1 MRRLESSR
9 RSWRSSA
16 RALVWCAVVACVGIP
31 RAGAASDVVPKK
43 CDVGAYLISLHDF
56 DMAAGSFGADL
67 WIWSTCPSKDLR
79 PLDVMDL
86 VNSVRTE
93 TRLSSTFERS
103 GVFWSYVKVSG
114 VFRHQWNATRY
125 PFDRHVLRIIVENTN
140 APASEFAFRAD
151 RQSSLVSR
159 DLALDGW
166 RVTSFDVEPTTY
178 VYDTTFGD
186 PAFVGK
192 KQSDYSRLLISIAV
206 ARTKRWS
213 FITLVAGVHVAFAL
227 SALAFLLGPYNGRRR
242 ANLLAGTLFAVV
254 VNQRVAESV
263 IGRTEHLTLL
273 DQIHIVAMLL
283 IFLIALAGVK
293 AQQIF
298 DSGAQEAAA
307 RWDRRGL
314 WTTGLAYVIVNVA
327 LVVTAAWGA

>member
-1 MRRLESSR
+1 
-9 RSWRSSA
+9 
-16 RALVWCAVVACVGIP
+16 V
-31 RAGAASDVVPKK
+31 
-43 CDVGAYLISLHDF
+43 ISLHDF
-56 DMAAGSFGADL
+56 NMAAGSFGADL

-79 PLDVMDL
+79 PLEVMDF
-86 VNSVRTE
+86 VNAVKVE
-93 TRLSSTFERS
+93 TKLSSTYERS

-114 VFRHQWNATRY
+114 SFRHQWDATRY
-125 PFDRHVLRIIVENTN
+125 PFDRHTLEIVLENTN

-151 RQSSLVSR
+151 RQSSQVSR
-159 DLALDGW
+159 DILLEGW
-166 RVTSFDVEPTTY
+166 RITGFDVLPTTY
-178 VYDTTFGD
+178 IYDTTFGD
-186 PAFVGK
+186 PAFAGK
-192 KQSDYSRLLISIAV
+192 KKSDYSRLEISVSV

-273 DQIHIVAMLL
+273 DQIHIVAMVL
-283 IFLIALAGVK
+283 IFWIAVAGVR

-298 DSGAQEAAA
+298 DGGAQEKAA
-307 RWDRRGL
+307 RWDRYGL
-314 WTTGLAYVIVNVA
+314 WATSVVYLIVNVV
-327 LVVTAAWGA
+327 LVLAAADGS